1 MSNEEIKDDLNT
13 DKLMKIITKIEE
25 NTIKINKIKDKI
37 NENEK
42 KISNNKE
49 LIKYLM
55 EHTEFR
61 DNELTILIPGNI
73 FEKIERKIA
82 VPFIQSRINFIQKEN
97 IKYKEELDYIKE
109 TFIESIE
116 DVNEF
121 NYFEP
126 NIFSE
131 LFPLIKK
138 KFPNEFKQKND
149 NSSDE
154 DD

>member
-82 VPFIQSRINFIQKEN
+82 VPFI
-97 IKYKEELDYIKE
+97 
-109 TFIESIE
+109 SI
-116 DVNEF
+116 
-121 NYFEP
+121 
-126 NIFSE
+126 S
-131 LFPLIKK
+131 LK
-138 KFPNEFKQKND
+138 
-149 NSSDE
+149 
-154 DD
+154 